1 MHFIYCCLLLH
12 LCIPLIYYISTYQ
25 TVVSESDK
33 PVRNNDQVQT
43 ATSEKKSDEDIK
55 DDEQQQLDFDL
66 DSFLTMVEPV

>member
-1 MHFIYCCLLLH
+1 MH